1 MIIKTDTENKLF
13 VPLMAFLMSLIALAI
28 DAMLPALNQIKE
40 SLNIE
45 NANDVQLVIS
55 SVFFGMSFGLLLFG
69 PLSDAYGRKKP
80 LYFGILIFIIGS
92 FVSLLS
98 KDLDIMLF
106 GRFLQGFGASS
117 CRVISTAMI
126 RDKFSGQ
133 EMGKVMSLI
142 MMIFIIVP
150 ALAPS
155 LGQLI
160 LFYSTWHSIFLT
172 FIILAFIA
180 LLILWIRQEE
190 TLKLDKRI
198 PISFKEI
205 IRGSKE
211 TLTTT
216 ATRGYILSSGLIFG
230 AFVGYLSSSQ
240 QILQNLYNAGDK
252 FSLLF
257 GCLAICIGI
266 SSFINSRL
274 VDSYGM
280 RELSIFSL
288 IALCILS
295 SVFLIYLFLS
305 GGSTGLLQ
313 TMIYLGTSFLFIGI
327 LFGNL
332 NTLAIEPLGHIAGMA
347 NSVISAVQ
355 TIISVGIGGYIGR
368 LYNGTLYPLAGG
380 FLILGIL
387 SIICIVLHS
396 QKTLE
401 KV

>member
-1 MIIKTDTENKLF
+1 
-13 VPLMAFLMSLIALAI
+13 
-28 DAMLPALNQIKE
+28 
-40 SLNIE
+40 
-45 NANDVQLVIS
+45 
-55 SVFFGMSFGLLLFG
+55 
-69 PLSDAYGRKKP
+69 
-80 LYFGILIFIIGS
+80 
-92 FVSLLS
+92 
-98 KDLDIMLF
+98 
-106 GRFLQGFGASS
+106 
-117 CRVISTAMI
+117 
-126 RDKFSGQ
+126 
-133 EMGKVMSLI
+133 
-142 MMIFIIVP
+142 
-150 ALAPS
+150 
-155 LGQLI
+155 
-160 LFYSTWHSIFLT
+160 
-172 FIILAFIA
+172 
-180 LLILWIRQEE
+180 
-190 TLKLDKRI
+190 
-198 PISFKEI
+198 
-205 IRGSKE
+205 
-211 TLTTT
+211 
-216 ATRGYILSSGLIFG
+216 
-230 AFVGYLSSSQ
+230 
-240 QILQNLYNAGDK
+240 
-252 FSLLF
+252 
-257 GCLAICIGI
+257 
-266 SSFINSRL
+266 
-274 VDSYGM
+274 M